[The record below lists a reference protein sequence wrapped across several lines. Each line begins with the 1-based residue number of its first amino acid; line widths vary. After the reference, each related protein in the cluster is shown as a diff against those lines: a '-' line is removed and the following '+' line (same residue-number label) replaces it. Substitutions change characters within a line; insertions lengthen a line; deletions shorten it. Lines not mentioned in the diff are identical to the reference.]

1 MSDRENGD
9 AAMDSRLRGNDGG
22 HPTEARK
29 HGEQRREF
37 GLLAAIVVAS
47 PVLVGVGYSVLGAL
61 GVAGPGADGL
71 GMRHVQSVVADGA
84 TWRGL
89 LWSLWIASASTAIA
103 AVLAMAVATVFR
115 GGRVSDRLVRFMAL
129 GPLPVPHVV
138 AALCGLLIFSQSGL
152 LSRIAFATGLH
163 SSPADM
169 PALTNDRYGI
179 GLILTLVWKEFAFL
193 ALVAFSVI
201 ARRGAALEETARSL
215 GAGALQSFRVAVLP
229 ALWRGLLPSI
239 VAVFTFVAGNYEA
252 AVLLAPSSPLALP
265 LLTMER
271 FTDSALG
278 VRGEAFVLVLLAMV
292 VSIAGV
298 AAHEWAAGR
307 AEAGD

>member
-1 MSDRENGD
+1 M
-9 AAMDSRLRGNDGG
+9 A
-22 HPTEARK
+22 TEARK
-29 HGEQRREF
+29 HGGRAPGV

-47 PVLVGVGYSVLGAL
+47 PVLAGIAYSVLGAF
-61 GVAGPGADGL
+61 GAVGPGANAVGL
-71 GMRHVQSVVADGA
+71 HHVQAVVADGG

-89 LWSLWIASASTAIA
+89 FWSLWIASASTAIA
-103 AVLAMAVATVFR
+103 SALAMAVATVFR
-115 GGRVSDRLVRFMAL
+115 GVRVGDRLIRIVAL
-129 GPLPVPHVV
+129 SPLPVPHVV
-138 AALCGLLIFSQSGL
+138 AALCGLLILSQSGL
-152 LSRIAFATGLH
+152 LSRIAFAANLI
-163 SSPADM
+163 SSPAEM
-169 PALTNDRYGI
+169 PVLANDRYGI
-179 GLILTLVWKEFAFL
+179 GLILALVWKEFAFL

-215 GAGALQSFRVAVLP
+215 GAGALQSFRVAVVP

-278 VRGEAFVLVLLAMV
+278 VRGEAFVLVLLAMA
-292 VSIAGV
+292 VSVAGV
-298 AAHEWAAGR
+298 IAHEWAAERVEVG
-307 AEAGD
+307 E